1 MSEFRHD
8 DVTGRWV
15 IIAPE
20 RAARP
25 NDFPVERRKMAGG
38 FCPFC
43 EGHED
48 KTPPEVMAIRH
59 PGAGPNRPGWQVR
72 VVPNRFPALQP
83 EKGLQKSLS
92 GRRDHMT
99 GFGIHEVII
108 DTPKH
113 VLSIGEIPPEEV
125 RSALAAYRDR
135 LQSLVQDRR
144 IEYGMLFKNVGVSAG
159 ATIEHSHTQLIGLP
173 VIPDAVEIELSHAK
187 SHHRS
192 KGKCLFCAVIEEEL
206 AAGVRVAAASEH
218 FVAITPYAARFP
230 FETWILPRKHGAN
243 FEQQDPATYGDLAQV
258 LCNVLQ
264 RMDAALSRPAY
275 NYLIHTAPFRTKVS
289 DFYHWHIEIIPSVTR
304 AAGFEWGTG
313 IYINPVAP
321 ESAAAFL
328 AQQRGIS

>member
-25 NDFPVERRKMAGG
+25 NDFPVERRKMCGG

-48 KTPPEVMAIRH
+48 KTPPEVMALRH
-59 PGAGPNRPGWQVR
+59 PGAAPNRPGWQVR

-83 EKGLQKSLS
+83 EKGLTKSPAGL
-92 GRRDHMT
+92 REQMT
-99 GFGIHEVII
+99 GFGVHEVII

-113 VLSIGEIPPEEV
+113 VLSVSEV
-125 RSALAAYRDR
+125 PAAELKDALTAYRDR
-135 LQSLVQDRR
+135 LQTLAQDRR

-173 VIPDAVEIELSHAK
+173 VVPDAVQTELDNARRY
-187 SHHRS
+187 HRS
-192 KGKCLFCAVIEEEL
+192 KGVCLFCRMIEEEL
-206 AAGVRVAAASEH
+206 AAGARIAAASEH
-218 FVAITPYAARFP
+218 FVAITPFASRFP
-230 FETWILPRKHGAN
+230 FETWVMPRRHEAR
-243 FEQQDPATYGDLAQV
+243 FDRHDPGTDADLAQTLCSV
-258 LCNVLQ
+258 LT
-264 RMDAALSRPAY
+264 RMDAALGRPAY
-275 NYLIHTAPFRTKVS
+275 NYLVHTAPLRKKA
-289 DFYHWHIEIIPSVTR
+289 DAHYHWHIEIIPSVTR

-313 IYINPVAP
+313 IYINPVSP

-328 AQQRGIS
+328 AQQRGAT

>member
-25 NDFPVERRKMAGG
+25 NDFPVERRKMVGG

-48 KTPPEVMAIRH
+48 KTPPEVMAIRR

-83 EKGLQKSLS
+83 EKGLEKSLT
-92 GRRDHMT
+92 GVRDQMS

-113 VLSIGEIPPEEV
+113 VLSMCEIPPAEV
-125 RSALAAYRDR
+125 RDALTAYRDR
-135 LQSLVQDRR
+135 LQALKEDRR

-173 VIPDAVEIELSHAK
+173 VIPDAVQVELDQARRF
-187 SHHRS
+187 HRS
-192 KGKCLFCAVIEEEL
+192 KGACVFCRMIEEEVK
-206 AAGVRVAAASEH
+206 AGARVAASSEH
-218 FVAITPYAARFP
+218 FVAITPFAARFP
-230 FETWILPRKHGAN
+230 FETWILPRRHEAN
-243 FEQQDPATYGDLAQV
+243 FELQAPETDGDLAQLMCSV
-258 LCNVLQ
+258 LSRL
-264 RMDAALSRPAY
+264 DAALNRPAY
-275 NYLIHTAPFRTKVS
+275 NYLIHTAPFRKKVA
-289 DFYHWHIEIIPSVTR
+289 DHYHWHMEIIPSVTR

-328 AQQRGIS
+328 AQQRGTF